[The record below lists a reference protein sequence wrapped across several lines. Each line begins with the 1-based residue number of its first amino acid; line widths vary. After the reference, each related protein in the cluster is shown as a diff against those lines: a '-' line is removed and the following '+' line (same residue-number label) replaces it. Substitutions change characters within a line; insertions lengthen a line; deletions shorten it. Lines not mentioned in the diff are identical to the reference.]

1 MLEGS
6 QLVSNY
12 EVVEAGLSK
21 TGWKALDVDGVA
33 HNMWSEP
40 R

>member
-21 TGWKALDVDGVA
+21 TGWKALVPDVDGV
-33 HNMWSEP
+33 E
-40 R
+40 